1 MSIHLM
7 VDEIAD
13 TIMVKAKKMKK
24 KDLLDYLSEMVIDN
38 LLNMNNEA
46 IIDLHEEMKEYVW
59 VNLVN

>member
-13 TIMVKAKKMKK
+13 AIMVKAKKMKK
-24 KDLLDYLSEMVIDN
+24 KELLDYLSEMVIEN

-46 IIDLHEEMKEYVW
+46 IIDLHKEMKEYV
-59 VNLVN
+59 

>member
-46 IIDLHEEMKEYVW
+46 IIDLHEEMKEYV
-59 VNLVN
+59 

>member
-46 IIDLHEEMKEYVW
+46 IIDLHKEMKEYI
-59 VNLVN
+59 

>member
-1 MSIHLM
+1 MNIQLM

-46 IIDLHEEMKEYVW
+46 IIDLHEEMKEYV
-59 VNLVN
+59 